1 MDAVVS
7 ENNAYLS
14 QVLNEA
20 AAKILTDVGQGVA
33 VVGMVTTVPVPRP
46 PNLPWWKFWVR
57 HPQIVPERRSEMQ
70 LMPATTVRD
79 GNSLQFEAEGFAGW
93 TWREGERFVEFVLC
107 DSAGRT
113 LMSGGKLTAIPQPGY
128 IVHPPR
134 IDISVQVEP

>member
-1 MDAVVS
+1 MTTYSAR
-7 ENNAYLS
+7 LS
-14 QVLNEA
+14 QALNDA
-20 AAKILTDVGQGVA
+20 AAKILTDAGQGVCT
-33 VVGMVTTVPVPRP
+33 VGMVTTVPVPRP

-79 GNSLQFEAEGFAGW
+79 GNSLQVITEEGFAGW
-93 TWREGERFVEFVLC
+93 TWREGERFVEFRLS

-113 LMSGGKLTAIPQPGY
+113 LMSGGNLSAIPQPGY

-134 IDISVQVEP
+134 IDISVLVEP